1 MAIFNRPLRA
11 VAGGLL
17 APDPPV
23 MGALWLMT
31 TAAWLAAMDRRPS
44 KELWEPSSIV
54 CVCKW
59 GINSLMRISS

>member
-23 MGALWLMT
+23 MGPLVDDDGRPVRRDGPAAL
-31 TAAWLAAMDRRPS
+31 
-44 KELWEPSSIV
+44 
-54 CVCKW
+54 
-59 GINSLMRISS
+59 

>member
-17 APDPPV
+17 APDQPV

-31 TAAWLAAMDRRPS
+31 TAAWLAAMDRRAA
-44 KELWEPSSIV
+44 L
-54 CVCKW
+54 
-59 GINSLMRISS
+59 